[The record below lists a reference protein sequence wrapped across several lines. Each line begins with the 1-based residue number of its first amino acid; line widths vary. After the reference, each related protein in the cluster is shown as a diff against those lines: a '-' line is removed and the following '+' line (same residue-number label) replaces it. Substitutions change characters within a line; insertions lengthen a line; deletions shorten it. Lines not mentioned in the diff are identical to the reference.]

1 MDGNMKKK
9 FIYLFNPI
17 GIVSCLVPH
26 NLQMGQTFQEEIH
39 QTMLH
44 QLHQPQRKWQNKL
57 FLDFETQMLVTL
69 LKFRRKDL
77 HIEVDKLVYKLL

>member
-1 MDGNMKKK
+1 
-9 FIYLFNPI
+9 
-17 GIVSCLVPH
+17 
-26 NLQMGQTFQEEIH
+26 
-39 QTMLH
+39 MLH